1 MDVALNSDVV
11 NLHCH
16 PTVLSKISSIY
27 PNIFRLCMEIPEVDF
42 CIQLI
47 GYMITVGFQS
57 NQDRKPALAGA
68 QSGHMIGS
76 FGML

>member
-1 MDVALNSDVV
+1 
-11 NLHCH
+11 
-16 PTVLSKISSIY
+16 
-27 PNIFRLCMEIPEVDF
+27 MEIPEVDF